1 MQGRSASTQYYV
13 QLAANGI
20 MEVEVRRTSLAHA
33 HLTLTC
39 CQGFNVAGFKYFDYK
54 RLPED
59 VERELG
65 AKFADMDEVIS
76 TADVVTIHVPLT
88 DKTCAAR
95 CSLSTRYHFSVILQ
109 TLAMSGHRLINNE
122 AHVSDAGRERAG
134 AACLTRRA

>member
-1 MQGRSASTQYYV
+1 M
-13 QLAANGI
+13 
-20 MEVEVRRTSLAHA
+20 AHA

-65 AKFADMDEVIS
+65 ATFADMDEVIS

-95 CSLSTRYHFSVILQ
+95 CSLRHPSPCSRTQQAV
-109 TLAMSGHRLINNE
+109 AMSRHGLISNE
-122 AHVSDAGRERAG
+122 AHVSAAGRGRAG